1 MRKTASYRK
10 IDWLLCR
17 RKIYYQ
23 DKNKANN
30 KDIS

>member
-1 MRKTASYRK
+1 MKKIASYRE

-17 RKIYYQ
+17 RKTYYQ

-30 KDIS
+30 IDIS